1 LSIQT
6 ITASL
11 EQLEVLHQDLL
22 TISKQKTE
30 LVKTDAMD
38 DLQKLLLKER
48 KAVRKLEQ
56 AETKRQQEVEDW
68 FHQNSLADQEATI
81 TNMLDVI
88 KDETEQDKL
97 VDVTTALTHTI
108 TELKQQEALNNSL
121 ISQSLEFVHMSMDL
135 INPTLESMNYGNSN
149 TTERTGRSLFDSRA

>member
-1 LSIQT
+1 MSIQT